1 MSTRRPPVKPAD
13 PRVHRLEVLHS
24 ERVSPSFQ
32 RVTVVG
38 DDLHE
43 FGGMGFD
50 QWFRLFLPVPGSD
63 SLRLP
68 RATTSLW
75 YAQYLAI
82 PEAERPHCANY
93 TVREF
98 RPAGRAGAAGAGAGA
113 GAGAAGAG
121 AGASG
126 AGGASRAELDIDFV
140 LHRGGSGELEGGAAI
155 WACAARP
162 GDALGLLD
170 QGVLFNA
177 PDDATEIHLVAD
189 ETGLPGTEGIV
200 RSLHRASVGSVIQ
213 EVPTRADVRPL
224 DTPDGVEVTWV
235 VRDELDARELGV
247 LGSGTWAL
255 GGDDDVDGR
264 GAGGAEGAGGVAP
277 GEGALA
283 ALLARSA
290 ADPGAYAYVV
300 GESALATSGRRHLHA
315 AGLPK
320 NRITFSGYWKR

>member
-13 PRVHRLEVLHS
+13 PRVHRLEVLRS

-43 FGGMGFD
+43 FGDMGFD
-50 QWFRLFLPVPGSD
+50 QWFRLFLPLPGSD

-98 RPAGRAGAAGAGAGA
+98 RPAGSAGAGL
-113 GAGAAGAG
+113 GAGAAGAVG
-121 AGASG
+121 F
-126 AGGASRAELDIDFV
+126 SRAELDIDFV
-140 LHRGGSGELEGGAAI
+140 LHRGESGELEGGAAI

-213 EVPTRADVRPL
+213 EVPTRGDVRPL
-224 DTPDGVEVTWV
+224 DAPDGVEVTWV
-235 VRDELDARELGV
+235 VRDELDARELHARE
-247 LGSGTWAL
+247 LGGRAVGGRAVDGGDGAAL
-255 GGDDDVDGR
+255 G
-264 GAGGAEGAGGVAP
+264 GAGGAAP

-283 ALLARSA
+283 ALLSRSA
-290 ADPGAYAYVV
+290 ADPRAYAYVV
-300 GESALATSGRRHLHA
+300 GESALATGGRRHLHA

>member
-13 PRVHRLEVLHS
+13 PRVHRLEVLRS

-98 RPAGRAGAAGAGAGA
+98 RPAGPAGAGA

-121 AGASG
+121 AGAAGAAG

-224 DTPDGVEVTWV
+224 DAPDGVEVTWV
-235 VRDELDARELGV
+235 VRDELDARALGA
-247 LGSGTWAL
+247 LGSGSRPL
-255 GGDDDVDGR
+255 GGHDDADGR
-264 GAGGAEGAGGVAP
+264 AVGGAGGVAP

-283 ALLARSA
+283 ALLSRSA
-290 ADPGAYAYVV
+290 ADPRAYAYVV
-300 GESALATSGRRHLHA
+300 GESALATGGRRHLHA

>member
-1 MSTRRPPVKPAD
+1 MSTRRSPVKPAD
-13 PRVHRLEVLHS
+13 PRVHRLEVLRS

-43 FGGMGFD
+43 FGDMGFD
-50 QWFRLFLPVPGSD
+50 QWFRLFLPRPGSD
-63 SLRLP
+63 SLSLP

-98 RPAGRAGAAGAGAGA
+98 RPAG
-113 GAGAAGAG
+113 
-121 AGASG
+121 SG
-126 AGGASRAELDIDFV
+126 PDVTASRAELDVDFV

-155 WACAARP
+155 WASTARP

-177 PDDATEIHLVAD
+177 PDDASEIHLVAD

-224 DTPDGVEVTWV
+224 DAPEGVEVTWV
-235 VRDELDARELGV
+235 VRDELDAAAFG
-247 LGSGTWAL
+247 
-255 GGDDDVDGR
+255 DDVDGGGVDGGGR
-264 GAGGAEGAGGVAP
+264 GGRDAGAVAP

-283 ALLARSA
+283 ALLSRSA
-290 ADPGAYAYVV
+290 ADPRAYAYVV
-300 GESALATSGRRHLHA
+300 GESALATRGRRHLHA

-320 NRITFSGYWKR
+320 DRITFSGYWKR

>member
-13 PRVHRLEVLHS
+13 PRVHRLEVLRS

-43 FGGMGFD
+43 FGDMGFD
-50 QWFRLFLPVPGSD
+50 QWFRLFLPVPGND

-98 RPAGRAGAAGAGAGA
+98 RPAGSAGTEA
-113 GAGAAGAG
+113 GAGAA
-121 AGASG
+121 
-126 AGGASRAELDIDFV
+126 GASRAELDIDFV
-140 LHRGGSGELEGGAAI
+140 LHRGESGELEGGAAI

-224 DTPDGVEVTWV
+224 DAPDGVEVTWV
-235 VRDELDARELGV
+235 VRDELDARALGV
-247 LGSGTWAL
+247 LGSGTRAL
-255 GGDDDVDGR
+255 GGDDDADDR
-264 GAGGAEGAGGVAP
+264 GAGGAGGVAP

-283 ALLARSA
+283 ALLSRSA
-290 ADPGAYAYVV
+290 ADPRAYAYVV
-300 GESALATSGRRHLHA
+300 GESALATGGRRHLHA

>member
-13 PRVHRLEVLHS
+13 PRVHRLEVSRS

-43 FGGMGFD
+43 FGDMGFD
-50 QWFRLFLPVPGSD
+50 QWFRLFLPLPGSD

-98 RPAGRAGAAGAGAGA
+98 RPAGSAGAGAGA
-113 GAGAAGAG
+113 GLGAGAAGEV
-121 AGASG
+121 
-126 AGGASRAELDIDFV
+126 GASRAELDIDFV
-140 LHRGGSGELEGGAAI
+140 LHRGESGELEGGAAI

-213 EVPTRADVRPL
+213 EVPTRGDVRPL
-224 DTPDGVEVTWV
+224 DAPDGVEVTWV
-235 VRDELDARELGV
+235 VRDELDARALGA
-247 LGSGTWAL
+247 LGSGSRPL
-255 GGDDDVDGR
+255 GDGDDDADGR
-264 GAGGAEGAGGVAP
+264 GAGGAAP

-283 ALLARSA
+283 ALLSRSA
-290 ADPGAYAYVV
+290 ADPRAYAYVV
-300 GESALATSGRRHLHA
+300 GESALATGGRRHLHA

>member
-13 PRVHRLEVLHS
+13 PRVHRLEVLRS

-98 RPAGRAGAAGAGAGA
+98 RPAGRAGA

-121 AGASG
+121 AGPAGAGAGAAG

-224 DTPDGVEVTWV
+224 DAPAGVEVTWV
-235 VRDELDARELGV
+235 VRDELDARALGA
-247 LGSGTWAL
+247 LGSGSRPL

-264 GAGGAEGAGGVAP
+264 GAGGAGGVAP

-283 ALLARSA
+283 ALLTRSA
-290 ADPGAYAYVV
+290 ADPRAYAYVV
-300 GESALATSGRRHLHA
+300 GESALATGGRRHLHA
-315 AGLPK
+315 SGLPK

>member
-1 MSTRRPPVKPAD
+1 MSTRRPPVKPAE
-13 PRVHRLEVLHS
+13 PRMHRLEVLRS

-43 FGGMGFD
+43 FGDMGFD
-50 QWFRLFLPVPGSD
+50 QWFRLFLPVPGGD
-63 SLRLP
+63 TLRLP

-98 RPAGRAGAAGAGAGA
+98 RPAGSVGAGAGADTGAGA
-113 GAGAAGAG
+113 GAGAA
-121 AGASG
+121 
-126 AGGASRAELDIDFV
+126 GASRAELDIDFV
-140 LHRGGSGELEGGAAI
+140 LHRGESGELEGGAAI

-224 DTPDGVEVTWV
+224 DAPDGVEVTWV
-235 VRDELDARELGV
+235 VRDELDARGLGGGEAGAGAGAGAGPGAGAGV
-247 LGSGTWAL
+247 L
-255 GGDDDVDGR
+255 
-264 GAGGAEGAGGVAP
+264 P

-283 ALLARSA
+283 ALLSRSA
-290 ADPGAYAYVV
+290 ADPRAYAYVV
-300 GESALATSGRRHLHA
+300 GESALATGGRRHLHA

>member
-13 PRVHRLEVLHS
+13 PRVHRLEVLRS

-98 RPAGRAGAAGAGAGA
+98 RQAGPAGAGA
-113 GAGAAGAG
+113 
-121 AGASG
+121 
-126 AGGASRAELDIDFV
+126 ASRAELDIDFV
-140 LHRGGSGELEGGAAI
+140 LHRGESGELEGGAAI

-224 DTPDGVEVTWV
+224 DAPDGVEVTWV
-235 VRDELDARELGV
+235 VRDELDARALGA
-247 LGSGTWAL
+247 LGSGSRPL

>member
-13 PRVHRLEVLHS
+13 PRVHRLEVLRS

-43 FGGMGFD
+43 FGDMGFD
-50 QWFRLFLPVPGSD
+50 QWFRLFLPVPGND

-98 RPAGRAGAAGAGAGA
+98 RPAGSVVAGAGA
-113 GAGAAGAG
+113 GAGAA
-121 AGASG
+121 
-126 AGGASRAELDIDFV
+126 GASRAELDIDFV
-140 LHRGGSGELEGGAAI
+140 LHRGESGELEGGAAI

-224 DTPDGVEVTWV
+224 DAPDGVEVTWV
-235 VRDELDARELGV
+235 VRDELDARALGV
-247 LGSGTWAL
+247 LGSGTRAL
-255 GGDDDVDGR
+255 GGDDDADDR
-264 GAGGAEGAGGVAP
+264 GAGGAGGVAP

-283 ALLARSA
+283 ALLSRSA
-290 ADPGAYAYVV
+290 ADPRAYAYVV
-300 GESALATSGRRHLHA
+300 GESALATGGRRHLHA

>member
-1 MSTRRPPVKPAD
+1 MSTRRSPVKPAD
-13 PRVHRLEVLHS
+13 PRVHRLEVLRS

-50 QWFRLFLPVPGSD
+50 QWFRLFLQLPGSE

-68 RATTSLW
+68 RAATSLW

-98 RPAGRAGAAGAGAGA
+98 RPAHVGPDGA
-113 GAGAAGAG
+113 
-121 AGASG
+121 
-126 AGGASRAELDIDFV
+126 ASRAELDIDFV

-155 WACAARP
+155 WASAARP

-224 DTPDGVEVTWV
+224 DAPAGVEVTWV
-235 VRDELDARELGV
+235 VRDELDPRAFGGDADRV
-247 LGSGTWAL
+247 GSG
-255 GGDDDVDGR
+255 D
-264 GAGGAEGAGGVAP
+264 AGGAGVAP

-283 ALLARSA
+283 ALLSRSA
-290 ADPGAYAYVV
+290 ADPRAYAYVV
-300 GESALATSGRRHLHA
+300 GESALATGGRRHLHA

>member
-1 MSTRRPPVKPAD
+1 MSTRRSPVKPAD
-13 PRVHRLEVLHS
+13 PRVHRLEVLRS

-43 FGGMGFD
+43 FGDMGFD
-50 QWFRLFLPVPGSD
+50 QWFRLFLQLPGSE

-98 RPAGRAGAAGAGAGA
+98 RPAESAAGAGVGA
-113 GAGAAGAG
+113 DAAAS
-121 AGASG
+121 AGAS
-126 AGGASRAELDIDFV
+126 AGASRAELDIDFV
-140 LHRGGSGELEGGAAI
+140 LHRGESGELEGGAAI
-155 WACAARP
+155 WASTARP

-224 DTPDGVEVTWV
+224 DAPDGVDVTWV
-235 VRDELDARELGV
+235 VRDELDPGAFGAAV
-247 LGSGTWAL
+247 GGSR
-255 GGDDDVDGR
+255 GDAA
-264 GAGGAEGAGGVAP
+264 GAGVAP

-283 ALLARSA
+283 ALLSRSA
-290 ADPGAYAYVV
+290 ADPRAYAYVV
-300 GESALATSGRRHLHA
+300 GESALATGGRRHLHA

>member
-13 PRVHRLEVLHS
+13 PRVHRLEVLRS

-43 FGGMGFD
+43 FGDMGFD
-50 QWFRLFLPVPGSD
+50 QWFRLFLPLPGSD

-68 RATTSLW
+68 RATTTLW

-98 RPAGRAGAAGAGAGA
+98 RPAG
-113 GAGAAGAG
+113 
-121 AGASG
+121 
-126 AGGASRAELDIDFV
+126 ASRAELDIDFV
-140 LHRGGSGELEGGAAI
+140 LHRGESGELEGGAAI

-224 DTPDGVEVTWV
+224 AAPDGVEVTWV
-235 VRDELDARELGV
+235 VRDELDGRGLDGRAVGGRAVGDDGHGV
-247 LGSGTWAL
+247 AL
-255 GGDDDVDGR
+255 GA
-264 GAGGAEGAGGVAP
+264 AGGAAP

-283 ALLARSA
+283 ALLSRSA
-290 ADPGAYAYVV
+290 ADPRAYAYVV
-300 GESALATSGRRHLHA
+300 GESALATGGRRHLHA

>member
-13 PRVHRLEVLHS
+13 PRVHRLEVLRS

-43 FGGMGFD
+43 FGDMGFD

-98 RPAGRAGAAGAGAGA
+98 RPAGSAGTEAGAGAGA
-113 GAGAAGAG
+113 GAGASAGA
-121 AGASG
+121 A
-126 AGGASRAELDIDFV
+126 GASRAELDIDFV
-140 LHRGGSGELEGGAAI
+140 LHRGESGELEGGAAT

-224 DTPDGVEVTWV
+224 DAPDGVEVTWV
-235 VRDELDARELGV
+235 VRDELDARALGV
-247 LGSGTWAL
+247 LGSGTRAL
-255 GGDDDVDGR
+255 GGDDDADDR
-264 GAGGAEGAGGVAP
+264 GAGGAGGVAP

-283 ALLARSA
+283 ALLSRSA
-290 ADPGAYAYVV
+290 ADPRAYAYVV
-300 GESALATSGRRHLHA
+300 GESALATGGRRHLHA

>member
-1 MSTRRPPVKPAD
+1 MSTRRPPVKPAT
-13 PRVHRLEVLHS
+13 PRVHRLRVLRS
-24 ERVSPSFQ
+24 ERVSPSYQ

-50 QWFRLFLPVPGSD
+50 QWFRLFLPRPGHE
-63 SLRLP
+63 SLHLP
-68 RATTSLW
+68 RATTALW

-98 RPAGRAGAAGAGAGA
+98 RPAGSAGSAGPA
-113 GAGAAGAG
+113 
-121 AGASG
+121 
-126 AGGASRAELDIDFV
+126 AELDVDFV
-140 LHRGGSGELEGGAAI
+140 LHRGESGELEGGAAI
-155 WACAARP
+155 WAAAARP

-177 PDDATEIHLVAD
+177 PDDATEIHVVAD

-213 EVPTRADVRPL
+213 EVPTRADVRDL
-224 DTPDGVEVTWV
+224 DAPAGVDVTWV
-235 VRDELDARELGV
+235 VRDEL
-247 LGSGTWAL
+247 
-255 GGDDDVDGR
+255 
-264 GAGGAEGAGGVAP
+264 EGADGGTATP

-283 ALLARSA
+283 ALTSRSA
-290 ADPGAYAYVV
+290 ADPRGYAYVV
-300 GESALATSGRRHLHA
+300 GESALATGGRRHLHA

>member
-1 MSTRRPPVKPAD
+1 MSIRRPPVKPAD
-13 PRVHRLEVLHS
+13 PRVHRLEVLRS

-43 FGGMGFD
+43 FGDMGFD
-50 QWFRLFLPVPGSD
+50 QWFRLFLPLPGSD

-68 RATTSLW
+68 GATTSLW

-98 RPAGRAGAAGAGAGA
+98 RPAGAAGAGAGA
-113 GAGAAGAG
+113 GAGGAAGAG
-121 AGASG
+121 AGAAG
-126 AGGASRAELDIDFV
+126 AAGASRAELDIDFV
-140 LHRGGSGELEGGAAI
+140 LHRGESGELEGGAAI

-224 DTPDGVEVTWV
+224 DAPDGVEVTWV
-235 VRDELDARELGV
+235 VRDELDARELGA
-247 LGSGTWAL
+247 LGFGSRAL
-255 GGDDDVDGR
+255 GGDDAHGR
-264 GAGGAEGAGGVAP
+264 GAGGAGGAAP

-283 ALLARSA
+283 ALLSRSA
-290 ADPGAYAYVV
+290 ADPRAYAYVV
-300 GESALATSGRRHLHA
+300 GESALATGGRRHLHA

>member
-13 PRVHRLEVLHS
+13 PRVHRLEVLRS

-43 FGGMGFD
+43 FGDMGFD
-50 QWFRLFLPVPGSD
+50 QWFRLFLPLPGSD

-98 RPAGRAGAAGAGAGA
+98 RPAGSAGA
-113 GAGAAGAG
+113 GAGAAGAV
-121 AGASG
+121 
-126 AGGASRAELDIDFV
+126 GASRAELDIDFV
-140 LHRGGSGELEGGAAI
+140 LHRGESGELEGGAAI

-213 EVPTRADVRPL
+213 EVPTRGDVRPL
-224 DTPDGVEVTWV
+224 DAPDGVEVTWV
-235 VRDELDARELGV
+235 VRDELHARELHARELGDR
-247 LGSGTWAL
+247 A
-255 GGDDDVDGR
+255 VDGR
-264 GAGGAEGAGGVAP
+264 PVGGDGDGAALGGAGGAAP

-283 ALLARSA
+283 ALLSRSA
-290 ADPGAYAYVV
+290 ADPRAYAYVV
-300 GESALATSGRRHLHA
+300 GESALATGGRRHLHA

>member
-1 MSTRRPPVKPAD
+1 MSTRRPPVKPAE
-13 PRVHRLEVLHS
+13 PRLHRLEVLRS
-24 ERVSPSFQ
+24 KRVSPSFQ

-43 FGGMGFD
+43 FGDMGFD
-50 QWFRLFLPVPGSD
+50 QWFRLFLPLPGSG

-82 PEAERPHCANY
+82 PEPERPHCANY

-98 RPAGRAGAAGAGAGA
+98 RPAGS
-113 GAGAAGAG
+113 
-121 AGASG
+121 GASSSD
-126 AGGASRAELDIDFV
+126 ASRAQLDIDFV
-140 LHRGGSGELEGGAAI
+140 LHRGDSGELEGGAAI

-224 DTPDGVEVTWV
+224 DAPDGVEVTWV
-235 VRDELDARELGV
+235 VRDELDPR
-247 LGSGTWAL
+247 AL
-255 GGDDDVDGR
+255 GG
-264 GAGGAEGAGGVAP
+264 GAGAAGAGAGAGADFLP

-283 ALLARSA
+283 ALLSRSA
-290 ADPGAYAYVV
+290 ADPRAYAYVV
-300 GESALATSGRRHLHA
+300 GESALATGGRRHLHA

-320 NRITFSGYWKR
+320 DRITFSGYWKR

>member
-13 PRVHRLEVLHS
+13 PRVHRLEVLRS

-43 FGGMGFD
+43 FGHMGFD
-50 QWFRLFLPVPGSD
+50 QWFRLFLPLPGSD

-75 YAQYLAI
+75 YAHYLAI

-98 RPAGRAGAAGAGAGA
+98 RPAG
-113 GAGAAGAG
+113 
-121 AGASG
+121 S
-126 AGGASRAELDIDFV
+126 SRAELDIDFV
-140 LHRGGSGELEGGAAI
+140 LHRGESGELEGGAAI

-177 PDDATEIHLVAD
+177 PDDAAEIHLVAD

-200 RSLHRASVGSVIQ
+200 RSLHRASVGSVIL

-224 DTPDGVEVTWV
+224 DAPDGVEVTWV
-235 VRDELDARELGV
+235 VRDELDAR
-247 LGSGTWAL
+247 AL
-255 GGDDDVDGR
+255 GGDYDDADGR
-264 GAGGAEGAGGVAP
+264 GAGGAG
-277 GEGALA
+277 
-283 ALLARSA
+283 
-290 ADPGAYAYVV
+290 
-300 GESALATSGRRHLHA
+300 
-315 AGLPK
+315 
-320 NRITFSGYWKR
+320 

>member
-13 PRVHRLEVLHS
+13 PRVHRLEVLRS

-43 FGGMGFD
+43 FGDMGFD
-50 QWFRLFLPVPGSD
+50 QWFRLFLPLPGSD

-93 TVREF
+93 TVRQF
-98 RPAGRAGAAGAGAGA
+98 RPAGSAGAGSGAAGAGAGA
-113 GAGAAGAG
+113 GAGAAGA
-121 AGASG
+121 
-126 AGGASRAELDIDFV
+126 SRAELDIDFV
-140 LHRGGSGELEGGAAI
+140 LHRGESGELEGAAAI

-213 EVPTRADVRPL
+213 EVPTRGDVRPL
-224 DTPDGVEVTWV
+224 DAPDGVEVTWV
-235 VRDELDARELGV
+235 VRDELDAR
-247 LGSGTWAL
+247 AL
-255 GGDDDVDGR
+255 DGGDADGR
-264 GAGGAEGAGGVAP
+264 GAGGAGGAGGAAP

-283 ALLARSA
+283 ALLSRSA
-290 ADPGAYAYVV
+290 ADPRAYAYVV
-300 GESALATSGRRHLHA
+300 GESALATGGRRHLHA

>member
-13 PRVHRLEVLHS
+13 PRVHRLEVLRS

-43 FGGMGFD
+43 FGDMGFD
-50 QWFRLFLPVPGSD
+50 QWFRLFLPLPGSD

-98 RPAGRAGAAGAGAGA
+98 RPAGPAGAGAGA
-113 GAGAAGAG
+113 GAGSGAAGSGAAGSGAAGAV
-121 AGASG
+121 
-126 AGGASRAELDIDFV
+126 GASRAELDIDFV
-140 LHRGGSGELEGGAAI
+140 LHRGESGELEGGAAI

-224 DTPDGVEVTWV
+224 DAPDGVEVTWV
-235 VRDELDARELGV
+235 VRDELDARELG
-247 LGSGTWAL
+247 GGH
-255 GGDDDVDGR
+255 GGDADGR
-264 GAGGAEGAGGVAP
+264 GAGGAEGAEGAGSAAP

-283 ALLARSA
+283 ALLSRSA
-290 ADPGAYAYVV
+290 ADPRAYAYVV
-300 GESALATSGRRHLHA
+300 GESALATGGRRHLHA

>member
-13 PRVHRLEVLHS
+13 PRVHRLEVLRS

-43 FGGMGFD
+43 FGDMGFD
-50 QWFRLFLPVPGSD
+50 QWFRLFLPLPGSD

-98 RPAGRAGAAGAGAGA
+98 RPAGSAGSGADGMPGVGGAAGG
-113 GAGAAGAG
+113 
-121 AGASG
+121 
-126 AGGASRAELDIDFV
+126 SRAELDIDFV
-140 LHRGGSGELEGGAAI
+140 LHRGESGELEGGAAI

-224 DTPDGVEVTWV
+224 AAPDGVEVTWV
-235 VRDELDARELGV
+235 VRDELDGRGLDGRAVGGRAVGDDGHGV
-247 LGSGTWAL
+247 AL
-255 GGDDDVDGR
+255 GA
-264 GAGGAEGAGGVAP
+264 AGGAAP

-283 ALLARSA
+283 ALLSRSA
-290 ADPGAYAYVV
+290 ADPRAYAYVV
-300 GESALATSGRRHLHA
+300 GESALATGGRRHLHA